1 MELVISIAI
10 VLGGVTTA
18 LVNLVKSMEVVA
30 PKYLPL
36 VALGIGIVFGL
47 VMSPLLGVTLYVGA
61 ISGLVAGLSA
71 MGFYELSK
79 TPAE

>member
-1 MELVISIAI
+1 MGVVISIAV
-10 VLGGVTTA
+10 VLGGVTTG
-18 LVNLVKSMEVVA
+18 LVNLVKSMDVVS

-36 VALGIGIVFGL
+36 VSLAIGMVFGL
-47 VMSPLLGVTLYVGA
+47 AMSPLLGITLYVGA

-71 MGFYELSK
+71 MGFYELTK